1 MTRYNEWCD
10 KWIDNI
16 YIEERP
22 PIPPKRIGNEVYF
35 PITHKAKPQ

>member
-1 MTRYNEWCD
+1 MTMYAWCD
-10 KWIDNI
+10 MWIDI